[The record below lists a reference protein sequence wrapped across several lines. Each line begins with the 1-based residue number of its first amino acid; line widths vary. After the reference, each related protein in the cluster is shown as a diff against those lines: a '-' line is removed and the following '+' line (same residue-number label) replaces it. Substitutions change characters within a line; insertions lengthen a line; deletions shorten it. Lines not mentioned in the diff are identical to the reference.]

1 MNNHEKFFKEISQKF
16 KNKHKVKLILVT
28 HLLPDR
34 PIFLKYLSKTIDIVT
49 IIPKL
54 KSINKEVENSLCD
67 KYNILKVHKSKFKDS
82 KFVLELI
89 KRVAKNDEFIISD
102 IGGYF
107 SNTINDISKEFNK
120 NFLGIIEDTE
130 NGFQKYLRYKNLPP
144 CPIFSVARSS
154 LKYPED
160 ILIGYST
167 VFSAESVLRQKNE
180 ILTGKQVTVIGYG
193 KIGEHV
199 VRDLMA
205 KKAIVSV
212 YDISKIKMTHA
223 LAEGHQVISKQKA
236 LKNSDIIF
244 SVTGNKSLSLLDF
257 KKIKSECYIF
267 SITSSDDEF
276 YLEKNFKGFK
286 KEKFSPAGITLIN
299 GNSKIHLVNHGNAV
313 NFLHGAVVGN
323 FIFLVQ
329 AEIIYCINELIS
341 KKYNNDFL
349 ELNYKKKEE
358 IASTW
363 LKYFK

>member
-1 MNNHEKFFKEISQKF
+1 MNNHERFFKEISQKF
-16 KNKHKVKLILVT
+16 QYKSKIKLILVT

-34 PIFLKYLSKTIDIVT
+34 PIFLKYLSKTIDVVA

-54 KSINKEVENSLCD
+54 KSINKEVKNSLD
-67 KYNILKVHKSKFKDS
+67 DEYNIIKIHKSKFKNS

-89 KRVAKNDEFIISD
+89 KKVAKNDKFIISD

-107 SNTINDISKEFNK
+107 SNSIKDISKEFGE

-130 NGFQKYLRYKNLPP
+130 NGFQKYLKHENSLP

-167 VFSAESVLRQKNE
+167 VFSAESVLRQRNE
-180 ILTGKQVTVIGYG
+180 ILTGKQATVIGYG

-199 VRDLMA
+199 VRDLIA

-212 YDISKIKMTHA
+212 YDVSKIRMTHA
-223 LAEGHQVISKQKA
+223 LAEGHQIISKQKA
-236 LKNSDIIF
+236 LKNSDVIF

-257 KKIKSECYIF
+257 KKIKGECYIF

-286 KEKFSPAGITLIN
+286 KEKFSPVGVTLIN
-299 GNSKIHLVNHGNAV
+299 DDNKIEGLKKIFNS
-313 NFLHGAVVGN
+313 
-323 FIFLVQ
+323 
-329 AEIIYCINELIS
+329 EIC
-341 KKYNNDFL
+341 D
-349 ELNYKKKEE
+349 
-358 IASTW
+358 
-363 LKYFK
+363 